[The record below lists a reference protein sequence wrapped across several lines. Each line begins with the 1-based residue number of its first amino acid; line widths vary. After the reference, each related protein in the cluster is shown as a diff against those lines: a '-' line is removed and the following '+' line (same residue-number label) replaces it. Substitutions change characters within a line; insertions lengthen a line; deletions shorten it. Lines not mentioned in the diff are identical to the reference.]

1 MLPPSPSLSST
12 RTKLRMNSK
21 LSTSSRW
28 AISKADLKEA
38 KARWVVD
45 LDPIVKM
52 VRSAV
57 LLSVKMERSADLLL
71 VKMAKSA
78 SDLLLVKERWEVSS
92 LSTD

>member
-28 AISKADLKEA
+28 AISKVDLKEA

-45 LDPIVKM
+45 LDPFVK
-52 VRSAV
+52 
-57 LLSVKMERSADLLL
+57 KERSADLLS

-92 LSTD
+92 LPTD